1 MNAKIRA
8 AFRRI
13 WAFCPFPRAF
23 PVRRCGKESSRS
35 CRARRP
41 RGPGSNAH
49 VFRKFGR
56 IRSNAR
62 PPHVGA
68 GVLDGPAGTGKIRI
82 ILGESAKTPVKA
94 YADSPEWF
102 RMGSP
107 CCGTSRTP
115 SPTKECCEFARR
127 SSCGKTLLR
136 NVGDD
141 VPYKALF
148 LCVNG
153 NGEADRPK
161 KSNSPC
167 RGRRPRR
174 PGRDGQDT
182 HHLGRIRKTPVKA
195 SADSPECFRVGRPCC
210 GTSRTPSRTILREP
224 YAETKEH
231 PCRKAA
237 HEMHEEK
244 DKCPHT
250 EDICPFLR
258 INRPPV
264 RSLTPSGSAGCRCPR
279 W

>member
-1 MNAKIRA
+1 MGILPVSTRLSCAALRQRKQPLVQGAPTPGTRQQCPRFPQLRA
-8 AFRRI
+8 NPQQRKTPA
-13 WAFCPFPRAF
+13 
-23 PVRRCGKESSRS
+23 
-35 CRARRP
+35 CRGRRP
-41 RGPGSNAH
+41 RRPGRDGQDTH
-49 VFRKFGR
+49 HLGR
-56 IRSNAR
+56 IR
-62 PPHVGA
+62 
-68 GVLDGPAGTGKIRI
+68 
-82 ILGESAKTPVKA
+82 KTPVKA
-94 YADSPEWF
+94 YADSPECF

-107 CCGTSRTP
+107 CRGTSRTP
-115 SPTKECCEFARR
+115 SPTKKCCEFARR

-195 SADSPECFRVGRPCC
+195 YADSPECFRMGSPCR